1 MIRVL
6 LVTPLTDDDI
16 PVEANS
22 VNSVFFDGQDRMAL
36 YFRQMPIP
44 TSLNSENILDI
55 YDAG

>member
-22 VNSVFFDGQDRMAL
+22 VNSVFSDGQDRMAL
-36 YFRQMPIP
+36 YFSQMPIP